1 MFSNR
6 YIFIYSSIL
15 TILVATVLAAAA
27 NLLKP
32 RQQQNIEIEKIQ
44 NILSP
49 AGIESTYS
57 TAKELFAKY
66 VTKQIVVNS
75 NGEEIQ
81 GVRAFDVDLY
91 IENKKP
97 LEKRNLS
104 IFVITHDDGEIN
116 YVVPVRGKGLWGPI
130 WGYIAFKDDLNTIK
144 GVRFDHKGETPGLGA
159 EINTEHFQ
167 SQFPGEQILDA
178 TGKFIS
184 ITVYKGKTQPEDK
197 HAVDGISGG
206 TITSKGLEAMLRDGL
221 SGYED
226 YFKKLRNSQNQ

>member
-167 SQFPGEQILDA
+167 SQFPGE
-178 TGKFIS
+178 
-184 ITVYKGKTQPEDK
+184 
-197 HAVDGISGG
+197 
-206 TITSKGLEAMLRDGL
+206 
-221 SGYED
+221 
-226 YFKKLRNSQNQ
+226 

>member
-6 YIFIYSSIL
+6 YIFIYSSVMVI
-15 TILVATVLAAAA
+15 IVATVLAAAA

-32 RQQQNIEIEKIQ
+32 RQLQNIEIEKIQ
-44 NILSP
+44 NILAP
-49 AGIESTYS
+49 AGIESTYE
-57 TAKELFAKY
+57 TAKENFAKY
-66 VTKQIVVNS
+66 VTKQVVVNS
-75 NGEEIQ
+75 KGEEIK
-81 GVRAFDVDLY
+81 GINAFDVDLY

-97 LEKRNLS
+97 ADQRKLS

-167 SQFPGEQILDA
+167 RQFIDEQILDQN
-178 TGKFIS
+178 GHFIS
-184 ITVYKGKTQPEDK
+184 ITVLKGKSNPEDK
-197 HAVDGISGG
+197 HTVDGISGG

-221 SGYED
+221 SLYEA
-226 YFKKLRNSQNQ
+226 YFNNIRNQKK